1 MQMLKTYGRH
11 VGEKL
16 SMVDFVSVMMR
27 WNRRIASSNGV
38 AVRFF
43 MPDAHDHGD
52 EHQCAAEQTRSEHR
66 RIEPMTLH
74 THDNQHD
81 ELRQQRRA
89 PTQYGEGPF
98 CSYGQHGQERRHAAS
113 QYEGC
118 GRRMWVIHI
127 LRRVV
132 SFAVRPA
139 CPRFLRNACRVR
151 VRRKAGCSSRHSAER
166 TIRPHRRNSPDR
178 SNTRFPKCHPCLRH
192 F

>member
-1 MQMLKTYGRH
+1 MHQLISSSDFPEPVAPATMACGPDDARSIWNMPCSDMPMPFVGERTSQLRTMVRH
-11 VGEKL
+11 MSGSLSRPCRCSKLMDGMSDEKL

-89 PTQYGEGPF
+89 PTQYSEMLFAYTVRGLF
-98 CSYGQHGQERRHAAS
+98 
-113 QYEGC
+113 
-118 GRRMWVIHI
+118 VI
-127 LRRVV
+127 
-132 SFAVRPA
+132 RPA
-139 CPRFLRNACRVR
+139 WARAAACR
-151 VRRKAGCSSRHSAER
+151 KP
-166 TIRPHRRNSPDR
+166 I
-178 SNTRFPKCHPCLRH
+178 
-192 F
+192 

>member
-1 MQMLKTYGRH
+1 MLKTYGRH

-89 PTQYGEGPF
+89 PTQYSEMLFAYTVRGLF
-98 CSYGQHGQERRHAAS
+98 VHTAS
-113 QYEGC
+113 MGKSGGMPQAN
-118 GRRMWVIHI
+118 M
-127 LRRVV
+127 RVV
-132 SFAVRPA
+132 VGECGLSTPSA
-139 CPRFLRNACRVR
+139 CHPHLSTSQRDSAHRKTLRNAA
-151 VRRKAGCSSRHSAER
+151 RRSATKKEDPPKRAFLQESSEQNRCTTTS
-166 TIRPHRRNSPDR
+166 S
-178 SNTRFPKCHPCLRH
+178 
-192 F
+192 

>member
-1 MQMLKTYGRH
+1 MLKTYGRH

-81 ELRQQRRA
+81 ELRQQRR
-89 PTQYGEGPF
+89 
-98 CSYGQHGQERRHAAS
+98 
-113 QYEGC
+113 
-118 GRRMWVIHI
+118 
-127 LRRVV
+127 
-132 SFAVRPA
+132 
-139 CPRFLRNACRVR
+139 
-151 VRRKAGCSSRHSAER
+151 
-166 TIRPHRRNSPDR
+166 R
-178 SNTRFPKCHPCLRH
+178 SNSIQ
-192 F
+192 

>member
-1 MQMLKTYGRH
+1 MPMPFVGGTDKPITHDGAPYERVVVQAMQMLKTYGRH

-89 PTQYGEGPF
+89 PTQYSEMLFAYTVRGLF
-98 CSYGQHGQERRHAAS
+98 VHTAS
-113 QYEGC
+113 MGKSGGMPQANMRVVVGGC
-118 GRRMWVIHI
+118 G
-127 LRRVV
+127 LSTSSGV
-132 SFAVRPA
+132 SSVLLFGQRAHGSCGMRAV
-139 CPRFLRNACRVR
+139 
-151 VRRKAGCSSRHSAER
+151 
-166 TIRPHRRNSPDR
+166 
-178 SNTRFPKCHPCLRH
+178 
-192 F
+192 

>member
-1 MQMLKTYGRH
+1 MLKTYGRH

-52 EHQCAAEQTRSEHR
+52 EHQCAAKQTRSEHR

-89 PTQYGEGPF
+89 PTQYSEMLFAYTVRGLF
-98 CSYGQHGQERRHAAS
+98 VHTAS
-113 QYEGC
+113 MGKS
-118 GRRMWVIHI
+118 GGMPI
-127 LRRVV
+127 
-132 SFAVRPA
+132 
-139 CPRFLRNACRVR
+139 
-151 VRRKAGCSSRHSAER
+151 
-166 TIRPHRRNSPDR
+166 
-178 SNTRFPKCHPCLRH
+178 
-192 F
+192 

>member
-1 MQMLKTYGRH
+1 MTTCRKRTDHRPMDGHDPKCANLRALPTYGRH

-89 PTQYGEGPF
+89 PTQYSEMLFAYTVRGLF
-98 CSYGQHGQERRHAAS
+98 VHTAS
-113 QYEGC
+113 MGKSGGMPQANMRVVVGGC
-118 GRRMWVIHI
+118 G
-127 LRRVV
+127 LSTSSGV
-132 SFAVRPA
+132 SSVLLFGQRAHGSCGMRAV
-139 CPRFLRNACRVR
+139 
-151 VRRKAGCSSRHSAER
+151 
-166 TIRPHRRNSPDR
+166 
-178 SNTRFPKCHPCLRH
+178 
-192 F
+192 